1 MKRNIKLLLSLL
13 FGAVIMFTACEED
26 ERPYG
31 TDVDTATT
39 IEIGISEDIW
49 ALPGDQT
56 GDYIKH
62 IYVKA
67 KGSPVAS
74 DVTIPLVIDNVT
86 LDPSMYTVA
95 ATSFVI
101 PAGGNHASI
110 SITFDLDAMP
120 LDVPYDFEYTI
131 GTPSAY
137 PLTEWVTGDIVIYK
151 ACPLNLDDFNGTFEM
166 DNEGDIWTS
175 TVATDPNVSG
185 RIWVYEVWTGSD
197 SCYLDID
204 DDGVIS
210 AENQFTMQHD
220 VYGLG
225 RVMFED
231 IWGSV
236 TNTCV
241 PIFEFNATPTLPDSG
256 YWWGGEFNFKL
267 TKLSSKIDRAESN
280 LQNRGI
286 PFKY

>member
-1 MKRNIKLLLSLL
+1 MLIL
-13 FGAVIMFTACEED
+13 FTACEED

-31 TDVDTATT
+31 TDLNVTST
-39 IEIGISEDIW
+39 IEIGIAEEVW
-49 ALPGDQT
+49 AFPGDQT
-56 GDYIKH
+56 GSYIKN
-62 IYVKA
+62 IYVKV
-67 KGSPVAS
+67 KGSPVTS
-74 DVTIPLVIDNVT
+74 EVIVPFTIDSTT
-86 LDPSMYTVA
+86 LDPSMYTMA
-95 ATSFVI
+95 ASSFVI
-101 PAGGNHASI
+101 PAGGNNASVA
-110 SITFDLDAMP
+110 ITFDLDAIP
-120 LDVPYDFEYTI
+120 LDVLYNFYYKLEVPSPY
-131 GTPSAY
+131 TP
-137 PLTEWVTGDIVIYK
+137 TEWVTGEINLYK
-151 ACPLNLDDFNGTFEM
+151 ACPLNLEDFNGTFEM

-175 TVATDPNVSG
+175 TVATDPNVPG

-220 VYGLG
+220 VFGLG

-231 IWGSV
+231 IWGNV

-267 TKLSSKIDRAESN
+267 TKISDKTDRAESN